1 MGHERDDWNYGMKS
15 IIAFLLGY
23 LAANYIA
30 SHGGLSQ
37 VLSSVGTTQT
47 TATPTTTGIPY
58 SPAILR
64 NFSATMRVQ

>member
-1 MGHERDDWNYGMKS
+1 MGYERDDWNYGMKS
-15 IIAFLLGY
+15 VIAFLLGY

-37 VLSSVGTTQT
+37 VLSNVGTTQT
-47 TATPTTTGIPY
+47 TATPTTTGVHY
-58 SPAILR
+58 SPAVLH